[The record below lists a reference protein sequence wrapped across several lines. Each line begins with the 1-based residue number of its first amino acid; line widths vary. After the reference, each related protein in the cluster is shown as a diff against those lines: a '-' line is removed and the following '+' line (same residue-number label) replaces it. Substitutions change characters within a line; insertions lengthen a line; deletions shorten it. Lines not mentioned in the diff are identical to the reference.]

1 MVRLDLSIELR
12 KNKKRYLEVFA
23 SEKRFNEIKHG
34 LVSELVGRAFEDQWM
49 IMPDMSFLVAKRYKS
64 VVVLLTRNEFSK
76 TFIDCRPVRFI
87 AGEHTVQIICIVA
100 RE

>member
-1 MVRLDLSIELR
+1 
-12 KNKKRYLEVFA
+12 VFA

-87 AGEHTVQIICIVA
+87 AGEHTVQIICVVA